1 MSIESYSPMYRSAK
15 KRLEEEARTT
25 RTNRM
30 LIAMVVIFGVSWFPI
45 NLINLL
51 ADTMDLG
58 KEGGQGGCT
67 VLSLS
72 FLFSYAVLL
81 YYSPVLLHP
90 FVTSPSS
97 LCSLE
102 SLLTVPYY
110 LYY

>member
-1 MSIESYSPMYRSAK
+1 MCRSAK

-58 KEGGQGGCT
+58 KAGRQGAALNS
-67 VLSLS
+67 VL
-72 FLFSYAVLL
+72 FLNCWFSYAVLL
-81 YYSPVLLHP
+81 CCFPMLLH
-90 FVTSPSS
+90 SI
-97 LCSLE
+97 LC
-102 SLLTVPYY
+102 Y
-110 LYY
+110 LFPLWQAAGVCTT

>member
-1 MSIESYSPMYRSAK
+1 MCRSAK

-58 KEGGQGGCT
+58 KEGGQGVST
-67 VLSLS
+67 LPVLYNLYY
-72 FLFSYAVLL
+72 LFFLL
-81 YYSPVLLHP
+81 YLYCITCPRL
-90 FVTSPSS
+90 
-97 LCSLE
+97 LE
-102 SLLTVPYY
+102 SLLPV
-110 LYY
+110 LY